1 MPPPVCQFCGQP
13 ATVHLTD
20 IVQKVK
26 KESHLCE
33 ACARAKQV
41 LPDAAGGQLNLQAL
55 VALVLGPPPATPH
68 GQEPA
73 ALICPHCGLNY
84 TEFRKHGRLGCPAD
98 YAAFRPAL
106 EPLLDK
112 IHRATAHTGKSPRS
126 GRDGRGDDGAKANR
140 SELADLRE
148 RLRAAVAAER
158 YEEAAVLRD
167 TIRQKEQGG

>member
-1 MPPPVCQFCGQP
+1 MPPPVCQFCGDP

-33 ACARAKQV
+33 KCAREKQL
-41 LPDAAGGQLNLQAL
+41 LPDPVGGHLNLQAL
-55 VALVLGPPPATPH
+55 VSLVLGPPPPRD
-68 GQEPA
+68 PV
-73 ALICPHCGLNY
+73 ALICPTCGLQY

-98 YAAFRPAL
+98 YVAFRSAL

-112 IHRATAHTGKSPRS
+112 IHRATSHSGKAPRS
-126 GRDGRGDDGAKANR
+126 SDAGGAKR
-140 SELADLRE
+140 SELADLRDQ
-148 RLRAAVAAER
+148 LRVAVAAER

-167 TIRQKEQGG
+167 TIRQKEGGG

>member
-1 MPPPVCQFCGQP
+1 MPPPACQFCGQP

-33 ACARAKQV
+33 ACAREKQV
-41 LPDAAGGQLNLQAL
+41 LPDTAGGQLNLQAL
-55 VALVLGPPPATPH
+55 VSLVLGTPPAAPL

-98 YAAFRPAL
+98 YAAFKPAL

-112 IHRATAHTGKSPRS
+112 IHRATAHTGKAPRS
-126 GRDGRGDDGAKANR
+126 NGHGGTEATAKR
-140 SELADLRE
+140 SELTDLRE
-148 RLRAAVAAER
+148 RLRLAVAAER

-167 TIRQKEQGG
+167 TIRQKEAG

>member
-1 MPPPVCQFCGQP
+1 MKPVCQFCGQP

-33 ACARAKQV
+33 ACAREKQL
-41 LPDAAGGQLNLQAL
+41 LPDPAGGQLNLQAL
-55 VALVLGPPPATPH
+55 VALVLGPPPAN
-68 GQEPA
+68 EPT
-73 ALICPHCGLNY
+73 ALICPSCGLQY

-112 IHRATAHTGKSPRS
+112 IHRATTHAGKAPRS
-126 GRDGRGDDGAKANR
+126 AGGASPER

-148 RLRAAVAAER
+148 QLRSAVAAER

-167 TIRQKEQGG
+167 TIRQKEGADEPR

>member
-33 ACARAKQV
+33 ACARAKEL
-41 LPDAAGGQLNLQAL
+41 LPDPVGGHLNLQAL
-55 VALVLGPPPATPH
+55 VSLVLGAPPSNQPV
-68 GQEPA
+68 
-73 ALICPHCGLNY
+73 ALICPACGLQY

-112 IHRATAHTGKSPRS
+112 IHRATAHAGKAPRTA
-126 GRDGRGDDGAKANR
+126 GAGGGAKR

-148 RLRAAVAAER
+148 RLRVAVAAER

-167 TIRQKEQGG
+167 TIREKEGADETR

>member
-1 MPPPVCQFCGQP
+1 MPPPVCQFCGDP

-33 ACARAKQV
+33 RCAREKQL
-41 LPDAAGGQLNLQAL
+41 LPDPVGGHLNLQAL
-55 VALVLGPPPATPH
+55 VALVLGPPPPAT
-68 GQEPA
+68 ESA
-73 ALICPHCGLNY
+73 ALICPTCGLQY

-112 IHRATAHTGKSPRS
+112 IHRATAHTGKAPRS
-126 GRDGRGDDGAKANR
+126 AGDGQAKR
-140 SELADLRE
+140 TELTDLRE
-148 RLRAAVAAER
+148 RLRVAVAAER

-167 TIRQKEQGG
+167 TIRQKEGADEPR

>member
-1 MPPPVCQFCGQP
+1 MPSAVCQFCGQP

-33 ACARAKQV
+33 ACARAKQ
-41 LPDAAGGQLNLQAL
+41 LIPDNADGQLNLQAL
-55 VALVLGPPPATPH
+55 VTLMLGPPAA
-68 GQEPA
+68 QEPS
-73 ALICPHCGLNY
+73 ALICPSCGLQY
-84 TEFRKHGRLGCPAD
+84 TEFRKHGRLGCPTD
-98 YAAFRPAL
+98 YLAFRTAL

-112 IHRATAHTGKSPRS
+112 IHRATAHTGKAPRS
-126 GRDGRGDDGAKANR
+126 AGTGKTKR

-148 RLRAAVAAER
+148 QLRVAIAAER

-167 TIRQKEQGG
+167 TIRQKEGADEPR